1 MKHPKR
7 LLSIVPL
14 VLLVA
19 AAAGCDTQE
28 STRPSPSNS
37 DSPSISQSDSSS
49 SSSSQNSS
57 SSSSSGVNSST
68 SSGPA
73 SSDSSSSSSNIE
85 DPREYFLEAREKTV
99 NGPGWTYDDRLSI
112 TTTIDY
118 ALGTI
123 PGPSG
128 TRTGTTRY
136 STSGDVGFYQNFES
150 SGALLFDGQT
160 HAIRRGTTLET
171 IKQNEDGEVTS
182 YETEQVDEDYKYDT
196 STYAKAIFEYEDS
209 DIKEVTAV
217 SINRYE
223 ITTGWNASQIIS
235 TLLNNLNNPI
245 VEQIIEN
252 IPETQSDVHFYV
264 TFTDDGYIDTF
275 EYDFTVSVEVLGND
289 QTLVFNYS
297 MDFTGYTAQ
306 DIEVP
311 SFDGVLLTEE
321 QVANAVEGINDAAD
335 RYRSLTNSAY
345 NFELKTTIDYGSWW
359 QIGGSPSV
367 SVNGVTKRQVIEGGV
382 FFLNDLAVD
391 ISGYEAGED
400 YDRIRGKTSDG
411 KVWDVEEGWLWTS
424 DTITEVT
431 GDTTLDEFYLLP
443 DEGFLTA
450 DSFRA
455 GQTETVDGVTTV
467 TLGISVAGVVSFM
480 EFLDDAVRT
489 DATLENEWSIWAN
502 EGTEWTV
509 SDLEDS
515 NISIS
520 YDRTGIVSLDI
531 EITGNIETEI
541 DDYSDETS
549 FEITLIIETTDE
561 GEGYEAPA
569 DAEDLA
575 DLV

>member
-28 STRPSPSNS
+28 STRPSTGNS

-57 SSSSSGVNSST
+57 SSSSSSVNSST
-68 SSGPA
+68 STGPA
-73 SSDSSSSSSNIE
+73 SSDSSSSSSDIE

-99 NGPGWTYDDRLSI
+99 NGPGWTYEDRLSI
-112 TTTIDY
+112 TTTINY

-123 PGPSG
+123 SGPSG

-182 YETEQVDEDYKYDT
+182 YETEQVDADYKYDT

-209 DIKEVTAV
+209 DIKDVTAV

-275 EYDFTVSVEVLGND
+275 EYDFTVSVEVLGHD
-289 QTLVFNYS
+289 QTLEFNYS

-345 NFELKTTIDYGSWW
+345 NFELNTDIDYGSWW
-359 QIGGSPSV
+359 QIGASPSV
-367 SVNGVTKRQVIEGGV
+367 SVKGSTKRQVTVDDV

-400 YDRIRGKTSDG
+400 YERIRGKTSDG
-411 KVWDVEEGWLWTS
+411 KVWDVQERFIVS
-424 DTITEVT
+424 DIITEVT
-431 GDTTLDEFYLLP
+431 GDTVLDEFYLLP
-443 DEGFLTA
+443 DEAFLAA

-455 GQTETVDGVTTV
+455 GQTETADGVTTV
-467 TLGISVAGVVSFM
+467 TLGISDAGVVSFM
-480 EFLDDAVRT
+480 ELIDDAVRT

-502 EGTEWTV
+502 DGAEWTV

-520 YDRTGIVSLDI
+520 YDSTGIVSLDI
-531 EITGNIETEI
+531 EITGNIDTQI

-549 FEITLIIETTDE
+549 FEITLTIETTDA
-561 GEGYEAPA
+561 GEGYEAP
-569 DAEDLA
+569 DSEEDLA
-575 DLV
+575 NLV

>member
-14 VLLVA
+14 VLLVT

-28 STRPSPSNS
+28 STRPSTGNS
-37 DSPSISQSDSSS
+37 DSPSISQNDSSS

-57 SSSSSGVNSST
+57 SSSSSSVNSST
-68 SSGPA
+68 STGPA
-73 SSDSSSSSSNIE
+73 SSDSSSSSSDIE

-112 TTTIDY
+112 TTTIG
-118 ALGTI
+118 ALGFETS
-123 PGPSG
+123 GPSG

-160 HAIRRGTTLET
+160 HAIRKGTTLET

-209 DIKEVTAV
+209 DIKDVTGV

-275 EYDFTVSVEVLGND
+275 EYDFIVSVEVLGND
-289 QTLVFNYS
+289 QTLEFNYS

-345 NFELKTTIDYGSWW
+345 NFELNTDIDYGSWW
-359 QIGGSPSV
+359 QIGASPSV
-367 SVNGVTKRQVIEGGV
+367 SVTGSTKRQVIGSDV
-382 FFLNDLAVD
+382 YFLNDLAVD
-391 ISGYEAGED
+391 ISGYDAGED

-411 KVWDVEEGWLWTS
+411 KVWDVQERFIVS
-424 DTITEVT
+424 DIITEVT
-431 GDTTLDEFYLLP
+431 GDTALDEFYLLP
-443 DEGFLTA
+443 NEAFLTA

-455 GQTETVDGVTTV
+455 GQAETVDGVTTV
-467 TLGISVAGVVSFM
+467 TLGISDTGAVSFM
-480 EFLDDAVRT
+480 EFIDDAVRT
-489 DATLENEWSIWAN
+489 DATLENEWSIWTN

-520 YDRTGIVSLDI
+520 YDITGIVSLDI
-531 EITGNIETEI
+531 EITGNIDTEI

-549 FEITLIIETTDE
+549 FEITLAIETTNA

>member
-28 STRPSPSNS
+28 STRPSTGNS

-57 SSSSSGVNSST
+57 SSSSSSVNSST
-68 SSGPA
+68 STGPA
-73 SSDSSSSSSNIE
+73 SSDSSSSSSDIE
-85 DPREYFLEAREKTV
+85 NPREYFLEAREKTV

-112 TTTIDY
+112 TTTIG
-118 ALGTI
+118 ALGFETS
-123 PGPSG
+123 GPSG

-182 YETEQVDEDYKYDT
+182 YETEQVDADYKYDT

-289 QTLVFNYS
+289 QTLEFNYS

-335 RYRSLTNSAY
+335 SYRSLTNSAY
-345 NFELKTTIDYGSWW
+345 TFELNTTIDYGWVFHPNTTV
-359 QIGGSPSV
+359 QGS
-367 SVNGVTKRQVIEGGV
+367 TKRQVYGGQV
-382 FFLNDLAVD
+382 YFLNDLKVD
-391 ISGYEAGED
+391 INNYDSGEGYE
-400 YDRIRGKTSDG
+400 RIIGKTSDG
-411 KVWDVEEGWLWTS
+411 SSWVGEEKGIISKHYEFTEF
-424 DTITEVT
+424 DT
-431 GDTTLDEFYLLP
+431 DTTLDEFYLLP
-443 DEGFLTA
+443 SDDFIATG
-450 DSFRA
+450 SFKT
-455 GQTETVDGVTTV
+455 GQTETVNGVTTV
-467 TLGISVAGVVSFM
+467 TFGLSDEGVVTLM
-480 EFLDDAVRT
+480 EFIDESVRT
-489 DATLENEWSIWAN
+489 DITLENEWSIWTN

-520 YDRTGIVSLDI
+520 YDSTGIVSLDI
-531 EITGNIETEI
+531 EITGNIDTEI
-541 DDYSDETS
+541 DDNSGETS
-549 FEITLIIETTDE
+549 FEITLAIETTDD

-569 DAEDLA
+569 DAEDL
-575 DLV
+575 V

>member
-28 STRPSPSNS
+28 STRPSTSNS

-49 SSSSQNSS
+49 SSSSSS
-57 SSSSSGVNSST
+57 F
-68 SSGPA
+68 P
-73 SSDSSSSSSNIE
+73 DIM

-112 TTTIDY
+112 TTTIG
-118 ALGTI
+118 LGITEVS
-123 PGPSG
+123 GPSG

-136 STSGDVGFYQNFES
+136 STTGEVGFYQNFES

-252 IPETQSDVHFYV
+252 IPDTQSDVHFYV

-275 EYDFTVSVEVLGND
+275 EYDFIVSVEVLGQD
-289 QTLVFNYS
+289 QTLEFNYS

-321 QVANAVEGINDAAD
+321 QVANAVDGINDAAD

-345 NFELKTTIDYGSWW
+345 TFELNTDIDYGSWW
-359 QIGGSPSV
+359 QIGASPSV
-367 SVNGVTKRQVIEGGV
+367 SVKGSTKRQVTPDDV

-411 KVWDVEEGWLWTS
+411 KVWDVQERFIVS
-424 DTITEVT
+424 DIITEVT
-431 GDTTLDEFYLLP
+431 GDTALDEFYLLP
-443 DEGFLTA
+443 DEAFLAA

-455 GQTETVDGVTTV
+455 GQTETIDGVTTV
-467 TLGISVAGVVSFM
+467 TLGISDAGVVSFM
-480 EFLDDAVRT
+480 EFIDDAVRT

-502 EGTEWTV
+502 EGIEWTV

-520 YDRTGIVSLDI
+520 YDNTGIVSLDI
-531 EITGNIETEI
+531 EITGNIDTEI

-549 FEITLIIETTDE
+549 FEITLTIETTDE

>member
-28 STRPSPSNS
+28 STRPS
-37 DSPSISQSDSSS
+37 
-49 SSSSQNSS
+49 
-57 SSSSSGVNSST
+57 T
-68 SSGPA
+68 GPA
-73 SSDSSSSSSNIE
+73 SSDSSSSSSDIE

-99 NGPGWTYDDRLSI
+99 NGPGWTYEDRLSI
-112 TTTIDY
+112 TTTIG
-118 ALGTI
+118 LGITEVS
-123 PGPSG
+123 GPSG

-182 YETEQVDEDYKYDT
+182 YETEQVDVDYKYDT

-209 DIKEVTAV
+209 DIKDVTAV

-289 QTLVFNYS
+289 QTLEFNYS
-297 MDFTGYTAQ
+297 MDFTEYTAQ

-321 QVANAVEGINDAAD
+321 QVANAVEGINHAAD
-335 RYRSLTNSAY
+335 SYRSLTNSAY
-345 NFELKTTIDYGSWW
+345 TFELNTDIDYGSWW
-359 QIGGSPSV
+359 QIGASPSV
-367 SVNGVTKRQVIEGGV
+367 SVEGSAKRQVIGGDV

-391 ISGYEAGED
+391 ISGYDAGED

-411 KVWDVEEGWLWTS
+411 RVWDVEEGGWFSS
-424 DTITEVT
+424 DEITEVT
-431 GDTTLDEFYLLP
+431 GDTSLDEFYLLP
-443 DEGFLTA
+443 DETFLTA

-455 GQTETVDGVTTV
+455 GQTETFDGVTTV
-467 TLGISVAGVVSFM
+467 TLGISDAGVVSFM
-480 EFLDDAVRT
+480 EFIDDAVRT

-502 EGTEWTV
+502 DGSSWTV

-520 YDRTGIVSLDI
+520 YDSTGIVSLDI
-531 EITGNIETEI
+531 EITGNIDTEI

-549 FEITLIIETTDE
+549 FEITLTIETTDD